1 MKTESKDPQKQLE
14 QDEKILKLVR
24 IMSRGIGVLLFLVML
39 IGAIGQG
46 GLDRLISLNGTET
59 ISFVCI
65 LTMFFGIIWAN
76 QKEIAGGILIIV
88 AYIVLAINLGSV
100 APDAIIPIFF
110 FTGILHI
117 YAGMTEIKLKRKTQ

>member
-1 MKTESKDPQKQLE
+1 MTSDIKKSQKQSE

-24 IMSRGIGVLLFLVML
+24 ILARGIGILLFLIML
-39 IGAIGQG
+39 INAIGQG
-46 GLDRLISLNGTET
+46 GIDRLISLNGTET

-88 AYIVLAINLGSV
+88 SYIVFAINIGSII
-100 APDAIIPIFF
+100 PDAVIPIFF

-117 YAGMTEIKLKRKTQ
+117 YAGLIDLKQRKMN

>member
-1 MKTESKDPQKQLE
+1 MKTERKDKQLE

-24 IMSRGIGVLLFLVML
+24 ILARGIGVILFLVML
-39 IGAIGQG
+39 INAIDQG
-46 GLDRLISLNGTET
+46 GLDRLINLNGTET

-88 AYIVLAINLGSV
+88 GYIILGINLGSLI
-100 APDAIIPIFF
+100 PDAIIPIFF
-110 FTGILHI
+110 FTGVLHI
-117 YAGMTEIKLKRKTQ
+117 YAGVMEIKLNQKH